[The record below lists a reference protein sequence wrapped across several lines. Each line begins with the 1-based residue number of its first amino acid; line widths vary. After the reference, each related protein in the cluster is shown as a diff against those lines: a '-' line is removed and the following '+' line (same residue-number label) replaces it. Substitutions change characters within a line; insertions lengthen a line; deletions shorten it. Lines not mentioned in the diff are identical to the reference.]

1 MGKQTSLSDQYRIM
15 GVGSTGSPEGNSLYQ
30 KGIQMG
36 IVSEKYDQENYI
48 YYYTFREHKKKYER
62 RGYKYFE
69 RAAVLF
75 KRAAQEG
82 HDLATMNYALY
93 LYEFKNQVEES
104 LPWFFKASEL
114 GLAVADF
121 QLSYLYKEGCKGLE
135 ADQEKSEFYLSQYRK
150 RMEENERQRVLAG
163 KIDEDAGGLG
173 RIHLFDWFCGKSYFG
188 GRIADA
194 PYAIPSKWRW
204 GI

>member
-1 MGKQTSLSDQYRIM
+1 MGKQASLSDQYRIM
-15 GVGSTGSPEGNSLYQ
+15 GVDSTGSPEGNSLYQ

-36 IVSEKYDQENYI
+36 IVSEEYDQKNYI

-69 RAAVLF
+69 RAAALF

-121 QLSYLYKEGCKGLE
+121 QLSYLYKRGCKGLK

-188 GRIADA
+188 GPIADV

>member
-15 GVGSTGSPEGNSLYQ
+15 SVDSTGSPEGNSLYE

-36 IVSEKYDQENYI
+36 IVSEEYDQENYI
-48 YYYTFREHKKKYER
+48 YYYTFREHKKRYER
-62 RGYKYFE
+62 RGYKYFK

-75 KRAAQEG
+75 KRAAREG

-150 RMEENERQRVLAG
+150 RMEENERQRVLVG
-163 KIDEDAGGLG
+163 KTDEGTGGFG
-173 RIHLFDWFCGKSYFG
+173 RIHLFDWFCGKSCFG
-188 GRIADA
+188 GPIADA

-204 GI
+204 DI

>member
-1 MGKQTSLSDQYRIM
+1 MEKQTSLSDRYRIM

-30 KGIQMG
+30 KGIQKG

-48 YYYTFREHKKKYER
+48 YYYDFREHNKRYER

-69 RAAVLF
+69 RAAALF

-93 LYEFKNQVEES
+93 LYAFKNQVEKS

-121 QLSYLYKEGCKGLE
+121 QLSYLYKKGCKGLE

-150 RMEENERQRVLAG
+150 RMEESERQRILVG
-163 KIDEDAGGLG
+163 EIEEDAGGLG
-173 RIHLFDWFCGKSYFG
+173 RIYLFDWFCGKSYFG
-188 GRIADA
+188 GFIADA

>member
-30 KGIQMG
+30 KGIQKG

-69 RAAVLF
+69 RAAALF

-93 LYEFKNQVEES
+93 LYAFKNQVEES

-150 RMEENERQRVLAG
+150 QMEENERQRVLAG
-163 KIDEDAGGLG
+163 KTDEGAERLG

-204 GI
+204 DI

>member
-1 MGKQTSLSDQYRIM
+1 MEKQTSLSDRYRIM
-15 GVGSTGSPEGNSLYQ
+15 GVDSTGSPEGNSLYQ

-48 YYYTFREHKKKYER
+48 YYYDFREHNKRYER
-62 RGYKYFE
+62 RGYKYFK

-75 KRAAQEG
+75 KRAAREG

-93 LYEFKNQVEES
+93 LYEFKDQVQES

-121 QLSYLYKEGCKGLE
+121 QLSYLYKEGCKGLK

-150 RMEENERQRVLAG
+150 RMEENERQRVLVG
-163 KIDEDAGGLG
+163 KTDEGTGGFG

-188 GRIADA
+188 GPIADA

-204 GI
+204 DI

>member
-1 MGKQTSLSDQYRIM
+1 MEKQTSLSDRYRIM
-15 GVGSTGSPEGNSLYQ
+15 GVDSTGSPEGNSLYQ

-48 YYYTFREHKKKYER
+48 YYYDFREHNKRYER
-62 RGYKYFE
+62 RGYKYFK
-69 RAAVLF
+69 RAATLF
-75 KRAAQEG
+75 KRATQEG

-163 KIDEDAGGLG
+163 KTDEGTGGLG

-188 GRIADA
+188 RFIADA

>member
-1 MGKQTSLSDQYRIM
+1 MEKQASLSDQYRIM
-15 GVGSTGSPEGNSLYQ
+15 GVGSTGSPEGNNLYQ

-36 IVSEKYDQENYI
+36 IVSEEYNRKNYI
-48 YYYTFREHKKKYER
+48 YYYNFREHNKKYER

-69 RAAVLF
+69 KAAALF

-93 LYEFKNQVEES
+93 LYAFKNQVEES

-121 QLSYLYKEGCKGLE
+121 QLSYLYKKGCKGLE
-135 ADQEKSEFYLSQYRK
+135 VDQEKSEFYLSQYRK
-150 RMEENERQRVLAG
+150 RMEENERQRILVG
-163 KIDEDAGGLG
+163 KIDEDARGLG

-188 GRIADA
+188 GPIADA

-204 GI
+204 DI

>member
-1 MGKQTSLSDQYRIM
+1 MRKQTSLSDQYRIM

-30 KGIQMG
+30 KGIQKG

-48 YYYTFREHKKKYER
+48 YHYTFREHKKKYER

-69 RAAVLF
+69 RAAALF

-93 LYEFKNQVEES
+93 LYAFKNQVEES

-163 KIDEDAGGLG
+163 KTDEGAGRLG
-173 RIHLFDWFCGKSYFG
+173 RNHLFDWFCGKSYFG

-204 GI
+204 DI